1 MAGGVGLEELVGLLE
16 PGVGLV
22 EGGVGGCG
30 CCGNGGVV
38 ASAELREPGELALA
52 ILNFSDPPGYMIF
65 PPFSFFFFF
74 GCFAILA
81 FNSVNLL
88 SKSLV
93 NRISTLQDRTVLQL
107 LVVVPDLDVSCY

>member
-1 MAGGVGLEELVGLLE
+1 MAGGVGFEELVGLLE
-16 PGVGLV
+16 AGVGLV

-65 PPFSFFFFF
+65 PPFSSFF
-74 GCFAILA
+74 
-81 FNSVNLL
+81 LL
-88 SKSLV
+88 WMFRYTSK
-93 NRISTLQDRTVLQL
+93 
-107 LVVVPDLDVSCY
+107 PA